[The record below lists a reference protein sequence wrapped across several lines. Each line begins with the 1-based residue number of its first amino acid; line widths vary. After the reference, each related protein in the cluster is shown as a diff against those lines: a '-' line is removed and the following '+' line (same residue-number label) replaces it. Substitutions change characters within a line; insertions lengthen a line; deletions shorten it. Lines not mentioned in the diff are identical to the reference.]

1 MARKPSKAYKESSG
15 AADAWYKAYDMA
27 RGSLGG
33 GAVSRYNLGAYLD
46 EVERTVKAKGSMHE
60 SLALQRIETAKS
72 KLGGLMGSRPDAAGL
87 DAAADIADCIGDALD
102 VIKLI

>member
-46 EVERTVKAKGSMHE
+46 EVERTVKAKGSIHE
-60 SLALQRIETAKS
+60 SLALQRIETAKG
-72 KLGGLMGSRPDAAGL
+72 KLGGLMGSRPAAGL

-102 VIKLI
+102 AIKLI